1 MTRRQSLS
9 REGHGR
15 GLGRSGKPCRRFGAA
30 SPTSGRR
37 DPRGAR
43 RPRDGKDPSEDQLRD
58 PDFWE
63 GSYKSAPSQEYLDYW
78 KVVDGARAALDPTYT
93 ASAHTPEAE

>member
-1 MTRRQSLS
+1 
-9 REGHGR
+9 
-15 GLGRSGKPCRRFGAA
+15 
-30 SPTSGRR
+30 
-37 DPRGAR
+37 
-43 RPRDGKDPSEDQLRD
+43 LRD